1 MPEVRSRFDFSH
13 CADLGQS
20 HSNDSKG
27 GGRVHLSRVL
37 LGVTGV
43 RSSITTD
50 LAAIVRQIREVSDK
64 PIAVGF
70 GISTPEQAQA
80 MAAISDGAIV
90 GSALVKII
98 EESGEACAAAAY
110 DYASL
115 LAEAVKQ
122 EK

>member
-1 MPEVRSRFDFSH
+1 MISLIAPTSDSRIQMIAREAEGYIYLVS
-13 CADLGQS
+13 S
-20 HSNDSKG
+20 
-27 GGRVHLSRVL
+27 

-110 DYASL
+110 DYA
-115 LAEAVKQ
+115 ACWPRR
-122 EK
+122 